1 MICAMQRRQRGRD
14 YGGRGLNGGR
24 ARHWRMSGL
33 KIAKG
38 VRGDNWSEGWLRN
51 RWPDFKAQKTSS
63 AVPGSLLA
71 PHAETAYGAPPNRN
85 QEPAS
90 ESGRYILKRRRR
102 AKKPAPTRIW
112 T

>member
-1 MICAMQRRQRGRD
+1 MIWVMQRTQRGRD

-51 RWPDFKAQKTSS
+51 RWPDFKAWKTSW
-63 AVPGSLLA
+63 AVPGF
-71 PHAETAYGAPPNRN
+71 PPCPIRRN
-85 QEPAS
+85 
-90 ESGRYILKRRRR
+90 GVWG
-102 AKKPAPTRIW
+102 TRQ